1 MEGSSSGL
9 NDVYSVGN
17 VSGLS
22 DTGLFGGIYSG
33 GTINRVYVY
42 GQFSSTLNS
51 PNFIAIASVDEDYVS
66 QAYWAIK
73 SSAIASSVDFSSYF
87 VSQLNYNSSNV
98 NGKTDADM
106 RSQATFQGFNFGSHW
121 SNVWNIDE
129 GSSTPYLRALGKHP
143 VSNINT
149 PAPRQDSALVLNIL
163 NNVNYDRN
171 LFGDVFA
178 RGVGNTVPTQFEFGR
193 NIPIND
199 PIGTIQMFEQM
210 VTPTQVREIFDRASN
225 GNVQINEVA
234 AGQTDFTVDPS
245 TLNLGDAIS
254 IQDLY
259 DTVFKTEVKP
269 AEKRVMMG
277 PAKAKLENVKG
288 DVRVLSKT
296 GDVYV
301 AKEGMEL
308 AEGAKAELATK
319 ADGGK
324 NVVKMQE
331 KSAVSLDQKP
341 VAEGESM
348 TSTPEDLLKI
358 AFGRVSVI
366 VAAGNGR
373 STFKVQTPT
382 TVAASRG

>member
-1 MEGSSSGL
+1 
-9 NDVYSVGN
+9 
-17 VSGLS
+17 
-22 DTGLFGGIYSG
+22 
-33 GTINRVYVY
+33 
-42 GQFSSTLNS
+42 
-51 PNFIAIASVDEDYVS
+51 
-66 QAYWAIK
+66 
-73 SSAIASSVDFSSYF
+73 
-87 VSQLNYNSSNV
+87 
-98 NGKTDADM
+98 
-106 RSQATFQGFNFGSHW
+106 
-121 SNVWNIDE
+121 
-129 GSSTPYLRALGKHP
+129 
-143 VSNINT
+143 
-149 PAPRQDSALVLNIL
+149 
-163 NNVNYDRN
+163 
-171 LFGDVFA
+171 
-178 RGVGNTVPTQFEFGR
+178 
-193 NIPIND
+193 
-199 PIGTIQMFEQM
+199 
-210 VTPTQVREIFDRASN
+210 
-225 GNVQINEVA
+225 
-234 AGQTDFTVDPS
+234 
-245 TLNLGDAIS
+245 
-254 IQDLY
+254 
-259 DTVFKTEVKP
+259 
-269 AEKRVMMG
+269 MMG